1 MLRGAAG
8 RVARHPF
15 GEALHTD
22 DLPSAWVLNQLVVDA
37 EDVGAEE
44 FVAALDA
51 TYGHRRHRR
60 ALVENDALGARLA
73 PELRER
79 GWQTERD
86 VYQLLRDGGD
96 RRAAEGLA
104 REVDRPT
111 LREVE
116 RRTLLES
123 SQASDVIEQLLDM
136 RAAFIRAGDGRCFVG
151 VHEGVDAAHAT
162 LYSDGVIA
170 QVEDVGT
177 MEPHRGHGLGR
188 AVVVAATGAALARGH
203 ELVFIIADDD
213 DWPKRLYE
221 RIGYEVVGAT
231 WAFTVPDAS
240 APH

>member
-1 MLRGAAG
+1 M
-8 RVARHPF
+8 

-22 DLPSAWVLNQLVVDA
+22 DLPRPGVVNQLVVDA
-37 EDVGAEE
+37 EDVRADE

-60 ALVENDALGARLA
+60 ALVENDELGARLA
-73 PELRER
+73 PALRER

-86 VYQLLRDGGD
+86 VYQVLRDGGD
-96 RRAAEGLA
+96 RRAAHGLA
-104 REVDRPT
+104 REVDQPT

-116 RRTLLES
+116 RRTLLEG
-123 SQASDVIEQLLDM
+123 SQATDVIEQLLDM
-136 RAAFIRAGDGRCFVG
+136 RAAFIRAGHGRCLVKIT
-151 VHEGVDAAHAT
+151 EGVDAAHAT

-177 MEPHRGHGLGR
+177 MGPP
-188 AVVVAATGAALARGH
+188 AATGWGARWSSRRPRRRSPRGTSSCSSSPTTTTGP
-203 ELVFIIADDD
+203 E
-213 DWPKRLYE
+213 LYE
-221 RIGYEVVGAT
+221 RIGYDVVGAM